1 MVVTWSVPGDTG
13 DTVNKAFKAKAKA
26 AGSTPLAIGSFKQ
39 VSYTSAA
46 ASEKKTTTKSA
57 SNMASPTAKPLCAD
71 ARVGPLA
78 GLPCAKLKVYC
89 TNAMFKKKMAK
100 SCPVTCGRCCVDKP
114 TSGLGAKSCA
124 QIKSMCTTPMFRA
137 TLRKSCPWLQ

>member
-57 SNMASPTAKPLCAD
+57 SNI
-71 ARVGPLA
+71 
-78 GLPCAKLKVYC
+78 KVVVEDESTDY
-89 TNAMFKKKMAK
+89 TIMIISLLVAIAVLGGVIGGVVYMKH
-100 SCPVTCGRCCVDKP
+100 
-114 TSGLGAKSCA
+114 TSGKGSELAHVEMEMED
-124 QIKSMCTTPMFRA
+124 IE
-137 TLRKSCPWLQ
+137 

>member
-1 MVVTWSVPGDTG
+1 MRTTSQARGSCSDKTSYSVCKGLRALCDKKNVQEACCATCRHARP
-13 DTVNKAFKAKAKA
+13 KP
-26 AGSTPLAIGSFKQ
+26 TPKPQGQS
-39 VSYTSAA
+39 S
-46 ASEKKTTTKSA
+46 
-57 SNMASPTAKPLCAD
+57 KPLCAD

>member
-57 SNMASPTAKPLCAD
+57 SNI
-71 ARVGPLA
+71 
-78 GLPCAKLKVYC
+78 KVVVEDES
-89 TNAMFKKKMAK
+89 TNFPIMIISLLVAIA
-100 SCPVTCGRCCVDKP
+100 VLGVIGVVCVKHK
-114 TSGLGAKSCA
+114 SGLGGGGKGSEPAHVEMEV
-124 QIKSMCTTPMFRA
+124 I
-137 TLRKSCPWLQ
+137 

>member
-57 SNMASPTAKPLCAD
+57 SNI
-71 ARVGPLA
+71 
-78 GLPCAKLKVYC
+78 KVVVEDESTDHTIMIISLLVAIAVLGVIGGVVY
-89 TNAMFKKKMAK
+89 MKHK
-100 SCPVTCGRCCVDKP
+100 SGKGSEPAHVEMEMEG
-114 TSGLGAKSCA
+114 
-124 QIKSMCTTPMFRA
+124 IE
-137 TLRKSCPWLQ
+137 